1 MNYFVSYELVGSD
14 LTIISVGQCVITNST
29 TGSVMADLQAIKNDL
44 GNPDAHL
51 RVLCLTVLPSE

>member
-1 MNYFVSYELVGSD
+1 MNYFVSYEMVGNN
-14 LTIISVGQCVITNST
+14 LTLISVGQCVITNST
-29 TGSVMADLQAIKNDL
+29 PSSIMADLQAIKNDN

>member
-1 MNYFVSYELVGSD
+1 MNYFVSYELMKSD
-14 LTIISVGQCVITNST
+14 LTVVSVGQCVISNST
-29 TGSVMADLQAIKNDL
+29 PNSVMADLQAIKNDL